1 MEWKLTWFEQ
11 AIPAVVQGRIRE
23 HPEQWLWVPPGVAV
37 GTATASHRSSMNCAH
52 RSPVELGKIFA
63 VMKLSSTDDRRSGA

>member
-23 HPEQWLWVPPGVAV
+23 HPEEWLWVPTWRG
-37 GTATASHRSSMNCAH
+37 GRHRNRLASIVNEL
-52 RSPVELGKIFA
+52 RSPIAG
-63 VMKLSSTDDRRSGA
+63 